1 MWNRVDSLSI
11 FNLSKKK
18 PKTTPT
24 PENGRLPGRRPGSSR
39 EVFGAPARGP
49 PQGPEKRRR
58 GEGRR
63 GREGGEEAKSE
74 RARSDPGTLRSCSTA
89 RSIRERLTRCGRA
102 GGRAGGRVRIA
113 RACIVGRAVVR
124 ASERMQQGTSAR
136 APASAHAGRTRMP
149 CASGACRRAHSA
161 WAHATLVRMHARCPR
176 ACTCSCSALALAR
189 TRSARRR
196 ACMRDDVAGPGPAC

>member
-1 MWNRVDSLSI
+1 MMLVRVGRA
-11 FNLSKKK
+11 
-18 PKTTPT
+18 
-24 PENGRLPGRRPGSSR
+24 ENGRLPGRSPGSSR

-58 GEGRR
+58 EEGRR

-74 RARSDPGTLRSCSTA
+74 RARPDPGTLRSCSTA

-102 GGRAGGRVRIA
+102 VGRAGGCVRIA

-149 CASGACRRAHSA
+149 CASVCGCGGMPARALSVGACDAC
-161 WAHATLVRMHARCPR
+161 AHARAVSACVHMLVQCAGARTHAQRATSCVHARRCCWPR
-176 ACTCSCSALALAR
+176 ASMLNEQLVH
-189 TRSARRR
+189 R
-196 ACMRDDVAGPGPAC
+196 AAV